1 MTERQKR
8 GFLGEDPS
16 KEFDESHPEL
26 YAKSRNAR
34 SLEDSLFWWSAVFEH
49 QRRGGRWS
57 GKNPPANRVREMLTR
72 DSFDQ
77 TYVENH
83 YLDEIAY
90 TTDSDLVHEVERQER
105 KEGIIAGYSAIE
117 NNNPQLHEFSLDVM
131 VTVKALI
138 LEVLSV
144 CNYVEKRLFAFILV
158 ENNLHVF
165 LEMFD
170 SGELGDFSSII
181 EELYSLLR
189 EEEEKP
195 SSRNQRG
202 NDKPLKLVGKRKFVA
217 QGKSRHAYTL
227 IVNSFEKK
235 VRPLFF
241 PDRRGD

>member
-8 GFLGEDPS
+8 GFLAEDPR

-26 YAKSRNAR
+26 YKKSSDSR
-34 SLEDSLFWWSAVFEH
+34 SLEESLFYWSAVFEH
-49 QRRGGRWS
+49 QRHGGQWS
-57 GKNPPANRVREMLTR
+57 GHNPPANRVREMLTK

-90 TTDSDLVHEVERQER
+90 TTDSDLVHEAERQER

-117 NNNPQLHEFSLDVM
+117 NKNPQLHEFSLDAI
-131 VTVKALI
+131 VTMKALI

-144 CNYVEKRLFAFILV
+144 CNYAEKRLFAFILV
-158 ENNLHVF
+158 ENDLHVF
-165 LEMFD
+165 LEVFKD
-170 SGELGDFSSII
+170 EDLGDFSTIL

-202 NDKPLKLVGKRKFVA
+202 HDKPLKRVGKRNFVA
-217 QGKSRHAYTL
+217 QGKSRHTYTL
-227 IVNSFEKK
+227 IVTSFEKK

-241 PDRRGD
+241 L